1 VVTWL
6 LIYAGL
12 ASASPSA
19 PVRTDL
25 SSPAVTRPAVEREIE
40 AEKAAA
46 TLSRF
51 PAGHVPATEPVF
63 AAIAA
68 LGASDTRDHLAL
80 LSSLEEREVPEVQQ
94 AAKQAIAELNQ
105 RTIDTTRRIFSAS
118 KIPSDSAVD
127 HWVRT
132 HESQLARTN
141 GSKLGRTESR
151 MVAYA
156 ALVLDGIKTAQ
167 VPTADDDEAEARARE
182 LQTDAIPA
190 LVHHAR
196 GAADGEQGSLEAIR
210 AFGVD
215 PERLLL
221 GMSASPKSEIVARV
235 EPTAVEVLVREGS
248 EQTIAV
254 LMERAASA
262 DTAEKVVAIDA
273 LGRILQTADVPSST
287 CHMAVG
293 QLESASRSRGD
304 EAVRDTARTALAEAR
319 ATCRK

>member
-1 VVTWL
+1 VVVTWL

-12 ASASPSA
+12 ANASASDPGRTEPPSA
-19 PVRTDL
+19 
-25 SSPAVTRPAVEREIE
+25 AVERSPK
-40 AEKAAA
+40 AEDAAA

-51 PAGHVPATEPVF
+51 PAGHVPATEPVL

-68 LGASDTRDHLAL
+68 LGTAGSRDHLAL
-80 LSSLEEREVPEVQQ
+80 LSSLEQREAPEVQE
-94 AAKQAIAELNQ
+94 AAASAIAELNQ
-105 RTIDTTRRIFSAS
+105 RTVDTTRRAFSAS
-118 KIPSDSAVD
+118 KIPSDNAVD
-127 HWVRT
+127 KWVRA
-132 HESQLARTN
+132 HESQLARPN

-156 ALVLDGIKTAQ
+156 AIVLDGIKTAQ
-167 VPTADDDEAEARARE
+167 VPAADDDQAEALARE
-182 LQTDAIPA
+182 LDTDAVPA

-196 GAADGEQGSLEAIR
+196 SAADGGQESLDAIR

-235 EPTAVEVLVREGS
+235 EPTAVEVLVRQGS
-248 EQTIAV
+248 ERTIAV
-254 LMERAASA
+254 LMERATSG

-273 LGRILQTADVPSST
+273 LGRMIQKVDVPSAT

-293 QLESASRSRGD
+293 RLETASRSRED
-304 EAVRDTARTALAEAR
+304 EAVRDTAMTALAETR
-319 ATCRK
+319 TVCRK

>member
-1 VVTWL
+1 MVAWL

-12 ASASPSA
+12 ANASPSA
-19 PVRTDL
+19 RGQSEVPGA
-25 SSPAVTRPAVEREIE
+25 SVEREE
-40 AEKAAA
+40 AAERAAA

-51 PAGHVPATEPVF
+51 PAGNVPATEPVL

-68 LGASDTRDHLAL
+68 LGASGTRDHLAL
-80 LSSLEEREVPEVQQ
+80 LSSLEQREAPEVQE
-94 AAKQAIAELNQ
+94 AAGKAIAELNQ
-105 RTIDTTRRIFSAS
+105 RTVDTTRRIFSAS
-118 KIPSDSAVD
+118 KIPSDGAVD
-127 HWVRT
+127 KWVRA
-132 HESQLARTN
+132 HERELARPN
-141 GSKLGRTESR
+141 GSKLGRNESE

-156 ALVLDGIKTAQ
+156 AIVLDGIKTAQ
-167 VPTADDDEAEARARE
+167 VPTADDDEAEALAHE

-196 GAADGEQGSLEAIR
+196 SAADGEQQSLDAIR

-235 EPTAVEVLVREGS
+235 DPKAVEVLVREGS

-254 LMERAASA
+254 LMERAESG

-273 LGRILQTADVPSST
+273 LGRMIQKADVPSAT

-293 QLESASRSRGD
+293 RLETASRSRD
-304 EAVRDTARTALAEAR
+304 DAAVRDTAMTALADTR
-319 ATCRK
+319 SVCRK

>member
-1 VVTWL
+1 MVTWL
-6 LIYAGL
+6 MIYTGL
-12 ASASPSA
+12 AGASPSA
-19 PVRTDL
+19 PVHTDL
-25 SSPAVTRPAVEREIE
+25 SSPAVERPAVEREIE

-63 AAIAA
+63 AAISA
-68 LGASDTRDHLAL
+68 LGASGTRDHLAL
-80 LSSLEEREVPEVQQ
+80 LASLEQREAPEIQQ
-94 AAKQAIAELNQ
+94 AAGLATAELNQ
-105 RTIDTTRRIFSAS
+105 RTVDTTRRIFSAS
-118 KIPSDSAVD
+118 KIPSDSAID
-127 HWVRT
+127 QWVRA
-132 HESQLARTN
+132 HESDLSRPN

-156 ALVLDGIKTAQ
+156 AIVLDGIKNAQ

-196 GAADGEQGSLEAIR
+196 GAADGEEGSLDAIR

-221 GMSASPKSEIVARV
+221 GMSASPKSELVARV

-248 EQTIAV
+248 EPTITV
-254 LMERAASA
+254 LMERAAGG

-273 LGRILQTADVPSST
+273 LGRMLQKEDVPSST

-304 EAVRDTARTALAEAR
+304 EAIRDTARTALAEAR
-319 ATCRK
+319 AGCRK